1 MIDEPR
7 KPGRPR
13 KEAIEA
19 TTESTQPNAIQLAAI
34 ILPAIISHLGPSGVK
49 TNCALAMQYAK
60 ELLAMEEAEG

>member
-1 MIDEPR
+1 MSEEVR

-19 TTESTQPNAIQLAAI
+19 AIESTQPNAVQLAAT
-34 ILPAIISHLGPSGVK
+34 ILPAIISHCGPSGVK
-49 TNCALAMQYAK
+49 ANCALAMQYAK

>member
-7 KPGRPR
+7 RPGRPR

-19 TTESTQPNAIQLAAI
+19 SIESTQPSAVRLAAT

-60 ELLAMEEAEG
+60 ELLTFEDGVN